1 MQLIFD
7 NITSNID
14 NTIELIKNLKALSKW
29 LNILNKT
36 SNYET
41 LTIKHIN
48 ILLSPKLL
56 LLSNKKIIQKEVSI
70 ILKRLKYDNEISE
83 LVINMLKYINYDD
96 IYFTNY
102 FSIDK
107 DSKYYNDVAKYIY
120 ILILKMYFDFK
131 LSGLCNK
138 IINFFDI
145 NSHIFA
151 NSVVFNVFRY
161 IKFCYMN
168 IIFPNIKDYTYSDG
182 IVGEFTDK
190 IINHF
195 DKKIENKIGC
205 LEIIL
210 MYHTNKL
217 SIIQKKANC
226 NLQFIEKCYCS
237 NIIELISLTI
247 NYLPKNNAFINMLL
261 DFTSNLSYYFEN
273 KIIPSNLLFKQ
284 VCKFI
289 FTINR
294 NFFKN
299 SNRIF
304 IDINIF
310 TKYGYKLTFYDICYM
325 TENYIYINDIELYDI
340 NLNNNKYYKIIN
352 DTNFNPYNVQYPWT
366 IERLP
371 LYCLDKVSPTH
382 FKTICDENSIV
393 PNIKCLENL
402 CNVNNLPIIKYITT
416 SYCIVPNI
424 ECLYR
429 LASRSDCSLITL
441 KYLIFM
447 LYESNKKNDIV
458 INKLKFDI
466 LLF

>member
-1 MQLIFD
+1 MQLVFD

-14 NTIELIKNLKALSKW
+14 NTNELIKNLKALSKW

-36 SNYET
+36 CNYET
-41 LTIKHIN
+41 ITIKHIN

-56 LLSNKKIIQKEVSI
+56 LLSNKKIIQKEVCI
-70 ILKRLKYDNEISE
+70 ILKRLQYDNEISE
-83 LVINMLKYINYDD
+83 IIINMLKYIDYND
-96 IYFTNY
+96 IYFKNY

-107 DSKYYNDVAKYIY
+107 DSKYYNPDIKNIY
-120 ILILKMYFDFK
+120 FLILKMYFDFK
-131 LSGLCNK
+131 LSKLCDK
-138 IINFFDI
+138 VIIFFDTY
-145 NSHIFA
+145 SHIFA

-168 IIFPNIKDYTYSDG
+168 IIFPNTKDYTYSDG

-190 IINHF
+190 IINHNE
-195 DKKIENKIGC
+195 KKIEIKIGC
-205 LEIIL
+205 LEPIL
-210 MYHTNKL
+210 MFHTDKL

-226 NLQFIEKCYCS
+226 NLQFIEKCYCT
-237 NIIELISLTI
+237 NIIELIILTI
-247 NYLPKNNAFINMLL
+247 KHLPKCNDFINTLL
-261 DFTSNLSYYFEN
+261 NFPCNLIYFFEN
-273 KIIPSNLLFKQ
+273 KIIPSNLLFRQ
-284 VCKFI
+284 VCNFI
-289 FTINR
+289 STIKR
-294 NFFKN
+294 EFFKN
-299 SNRIF
+299 NDRIL

-310 TKYGYKLTFYDICYM
+310 TKYGYKLTFEDICYM
-325 TENYIYINDIELYDI
+325 TEIYIYINDIELYDI
-340 NLNNNKYYKIIN
+340 NLNSNKYYKIIN

-416 SYCIVPNI
+416 SYHIVPNI

-458 INKLKFDI
+458 INKLKFV
-466 LLF
+466 F